1 VALREQRSTSS
12 PSEIIFAQVILDLVL
27 TVRFNEEAL
36 NIFPGLKDVMIDHD
50 RLFKELI
57 STFFVE
63 FLDLFLPQV
72 VSQIDRDSIH
82 FLPQEVFTD
91 VTSGE
96 KKFIDLLAQ
105 VRYQQQETCF
115 LIHVEN
121 QSYTETDFAKRMFK
135 YFARLHEKYDLPI
148 YPVVIFSFDEPK
160 RAEPKIYR
168 VTFPDLNVLEF
179 QFVAIQ
185 LNRLSWRDFITQ
197 PNPVA
202 AALMAKMNIPLRE
215 RPQVKAECLRLL
227 TTLKLDPARMQLIS
241 GFVDTYLRL
250 DSTEEL
256 AFKAAIDTM
265 GLTEREEIMEIV
277 TSWEQKALEQVAV
290 NLLREGMTYEVIA
303 RVTGLTVER
312 VQQLQ
317 AGSVTGTSG

>member
-1 VALREQRSTSS
+1 
-12 PSEIIFAQVILDLVL
+12 
-27 TVRFNEEAL
+27 
-36 NIFPGLKDVMIDHD
+36 MIDHD
-50 RLFKELI
+50 RLFKELL

-72 VSQIDRDSIH
+72 ATQIDCDSIQ

-96 KKFIDLLAQ
+96 KKEIDLLAQ
-105 VRYQQQETCF
+105 VRYQGQETYF

-121 QSYTETDFAKRMFK
+121 QSYTQKEFAKRMFK

-160 RAEPKIYR
+160 RPEPQNYR
-168 VTFPDLNVLEF
+168 VTFGDFNVLEF
-179 QFVAIQ
+179 QFTAIQ
-185 LNRLSWRDFITQ
+185 LNRLSWRDFLTQ

-202 AALMAKMNIPLRE
+202 AALMSKMNIPQPE

-227 TTLKLDPARMQLIS
+227 ATLRLDPARMQLIS
-241 GFVDTYLRL
+241 GFIDTYLRL
-250 DSTEEL
+250 DDTEKQVFES
-256 AFKAAIDTM
+256 AISTM
-265 GLTEREEIMEIV
+265 GLDEQEEIMEIV
-277 TSWEQKALEQVAV
+277 TSWQQEALEKVAT
-290 NLLREGMTYEVIA
+290 NLLREGIA
-303 RVTGLTVER
+303 TEIIVRVTGLTVEQ

-317 AGSVTGTSG
+317 SQLTQES

>member
-1 VALREQRSTSS
+1 
-12 PSEIIFAQVILDLVL
+12 
-27 TVRFNEEAL
+27 
-36 NIFPGLKDVMIDHD
+36 MIDHD
-50 RLFKELI
+50 RLFKELL
-57 STFFVE
+57 STFFLD

-72 VSQIDRDSIH
+72 ASQIDRNSIQL
-82 FLPQEVFTD
+82 LPQEVFND

-96 KKFIDLLAQ
+96 KKEIDLLAQ
-105 VRYQQQETCF
+105 VRYQQQDTCF

-121 QSYTETDFAKRMFK
+121 QSYTETAFAKRMFK

-160 RAEPKIYR
+160 RAEPQNYR
-168 VTFPDLNVLEF
+168 VTFGDLKVLEF

-185 LNRLSWRDFITQ
+185 LNRLSWRDFLTQ

-202 AALMAKMNIPLRE
+202 AALMSKMNISKQE

-227 TTLKLDPARMQLIS
+227 ATLKLDPARMQLIS

-250 DSTEEL
+250 DDTEKQV
-256 AFKAAIDTM
+256 FQAAISTM
-265 GLTEREEIMEIV
+265 GLDEQEEIMEIV
-277 TSWEQKALEQVAV
+277 TSWQQEGAQKTREEIAL
-290 NLLREGMTYEVIA
+290 NLLKRGMIVQEISQ
-303 RVTGLTVER
+303 VTGLSLEQ

-317 AGSVTGTSG
+317 ALLSQEN